1 MTGEHFAEH
10 LTDVGGDAEVAVFVE
25 LREPRPIAVDLAP
38 AHGSAEDEE
47 RRRVALSVPRVPFSA
62 TFDHRFTYRS
72 GSLAE
77 FRIGQ
82 STIDVLEG
90 TREAFTSR
98 MSSTTRPGREVTCMG
113 IVDDPSPKDR
123 RRPRIGGGG
132 GDGRPGRLVLIGRRR
147 GRRGHGECQAGAPVL
162 DRRHHRRRGDHIS
175 SGGGVGV
182 LAVLS
187 YRNRNLRRLV
197 AVLWDIATFWPRA
210 NHPLTPPSYGG
221 HTVYELLIR
230 LDALHDKKDTRVV
243 FAAHSQGTSI
253 AAATLLHK
261 NDKTRKPVG
270 LLTFGSPLRRLYAQN
285 FPAYFGPK
293 AMKQLRNR
301 QPSAWIN
308 LWAHSDPIGDRCWIR
323 RRYTWPGSRM

>member
-1 MTGEHFAEH
+1 MAVLAVWYLSDAAEGVGDTENAKQVRQF
-10 LTDVGGDAEVAVFVE
+10 LTAATTAGVVITSA
-25 LREPRPIAVDLAP
+25 LA
-38 AHGSAEDEE
+38 AG
-47 RRRVALSVPRVPFSA
+47 
-62 TFDHRFTYRS
+62 
-72 GSLAE
+72 
-77 FRIGQ
+77 
-82 STIDVLEG
+82 
-90 TREAFTSR
+90 
-98 MSSTTRPGREVTCMG
+98 
-113 IVDDPSPKDR
+113 
-123 RRPRIGGGG
+123 
-132 GDGRPGRLVLIGRRR
+132 LVL
-147 GRRGHGECQAGAPVL
+147 
-162 DRRHHRRRGDHIS
+162 
-175 SGGGVGV
+175 

-308 LWAHSDPIGDRCWIR
+308 LWAHSDPIGDRCSIR